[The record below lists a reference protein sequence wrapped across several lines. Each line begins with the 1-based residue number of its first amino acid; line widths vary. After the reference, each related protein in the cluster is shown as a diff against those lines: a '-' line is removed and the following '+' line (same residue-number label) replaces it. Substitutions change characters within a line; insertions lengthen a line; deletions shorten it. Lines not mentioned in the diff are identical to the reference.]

1 MLKEEET
8 IRYKDDGE
16 SKEMAADSAKKLPDD
31 HPAKKAWLAKQ
42 GGDSDD
48 SGEKV
53 KGADLFKS
61 KEGEP
66 KAKSDEPKSYIKYD
80 DREDAYDAADEAASD
95 IIGDLGGETSVTDL
109 VNQHADALKAY
120 LNSDDPQAKTFIEDM
135 IVDTQ
140 ASITRDQAEELNKAL
155 YDNGIDHK
163 VEYEN
168 VEREQD
174 HDTRPKSPFYQDDSD
189 SDGDSSDAV
198 SSTLETLGDFVVN
211 SGEEYSEDVM
221 EDELQNIKNSGV
233 SYDEAAELISKEIEK
248 MQGQDEWED
257 DEAFSPETHN
267 KLLSHLKTVY
277 GTSESIVESFF
288 GKSAARLL
296 SRRIK

>member
-66 KAKSDEPKSYIKYD
+66 KAKSDE
-80 DREDAYDAADEAASD
+80 
-95 IIGDLGGETSVTDL
+95 
-109 VNQHADALKAY
+109 
-120 LNSDDPQAKTFIEDM
+120 
-135 IVDTQ
+135 
-140 ASITRDQAEELNKAL
+140 
-155 YDNGIDHK
+155 
-163 VEYEN
+163 
-168 VEREQD
+168 
-174 HDTRPKSPFYQDDSD
+174 PKSPFYQDDSD